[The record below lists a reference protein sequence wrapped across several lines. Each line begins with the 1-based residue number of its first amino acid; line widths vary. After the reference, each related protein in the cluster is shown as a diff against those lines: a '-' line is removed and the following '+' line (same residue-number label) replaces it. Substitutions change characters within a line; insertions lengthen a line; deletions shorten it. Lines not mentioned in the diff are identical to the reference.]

1 MPTEQEFKHIID
13 EYNGIL
19 YKIARSYTLGEADFK
34 DLYQEMLIQLW
45 QSYGRFRGESKIST
59 WIYRVV
65 LNTALTFQ
73 KKQKRNQSTNPIDNF
88 SFKIPDEGGVGV
100 EHVFQKEEKIELL
113 YKCINQLGKDDRA
126 IILLHLDEK
135 KYDEIAEII
144 GLTTSHVGVKLM
156 RIKKQLFKL
165 LNEQGYGRI

>member
-1 MPTEQEFKHIID
+1 MLAENDFKLIID

-19 YKIARSYTLGEADFK
+19 YKIARSYTLEEADFK

-73 KKQKRNQSTNPIDNF
+73 KKQKQKQSINPIDNF
-88 SFKIPDEGGVGV
+88 SFKIPDEGRVGV
-100 EHVFQKEEKIELL
+100 EQVFQKEEKIELL
-113 YKCINQLGKDDRA
+113 YKCI
-126 IILLHLDEK
+126 
-135 KYDEIAEII
+135 Y
-144 GLTTSHVGVKLM
+144 
-156 RIKKQLFKL
+156 
-165 LNEQGYGRI
+165 

>member
-1 MPTEQEFKHIID
+1 MLAEKDFKLIID

-19 YKIARSYTLGEADFK
+19 YKIARSYTLEEVDFK

-45 QSYGRFRGESKIST
+45 QSYARFKGESKIST

-73 KKQKRNQSTNPIDNF
+73 KKQKRKQAINTMDHI
-88 SFKIPDEGGVGV
+88 SFKIPDDSRGGV
-100 EHVFQKEEKIELL
+100 EQVFQKEEKIEML
-113 YKCINQLGKDDRA
+113 YKCINQLGKDERA

-144 GLTTSHVGVKLM
+144 GLTTSHVGVKLL

>member
-1 MPTEQEFKHIID
+1 MEKDFKQTID

-19 YKIARSYTLGEADFK
+19 YKIARSYTLGDADFK

-45 QSYGRFRGESKIST
+45 QSFGRFRGESKIST

-73 KKQKRNQSTNPIDNF
+73 KKQKRQQTANSIENI
-88 SFKIPDEGGVGV
+88 SFKIPDQSRVAV
-100 EHVFQKEEKIELL
+100 EQIFEKEEKIELL
-113 YKCINQLGKDDRA
+113 YKCINQLGKDERA

-135 KYDEIAEII
+135 KYDEIAEIL
-144 GLTTSHVGVKLM
+144 GLTTNHVGVKLL

>member
-1 MPTEQEFKHIID
+1 MEKDFKHIID

-19 YKIARSYTLGEADFK
+19 YKIARSFTLGEADFK

-73 KKQKRNQSTNPIDNF
+73 KKQKRQQSNNPIDNI
-88 SFKIPDEGGVGV
+88 SFKIPDQGRAGV
-100 EHVFQKEEKIELL
+100 EQVFEKEKKIELL
-113 YKCINQLGKDDRA
+113 YKCINHLGKDERA

-135 KYDEIAEII
+135 KYDEIAEIL
-144 GLTTSHVGVKLM
+144 GLTTSHVGVKLL

>member
-1 MPTEQEFKHIID
+1 MPTENDFKHIID

-45 QSYGRFRGESKIST
+45 KSYGRFRGESKIST

-73 KKQKRNQSTNPIDNF
+73 KKQNRKQAINPIDHI
-88 SFKIPDEGGVGV
+88 SFRIADQGRVGV
-100 EHVFQKEEKIELL
+100 EQVFQKEEKIELL
-113 YKCINQLGKDDRA
+113 YKCINQLGKDERA

-135 KYDEIAEII
+135 KYEEIAEII
-144 GLTTSHVGVKLM
+144 GLTTSHVGVKLL